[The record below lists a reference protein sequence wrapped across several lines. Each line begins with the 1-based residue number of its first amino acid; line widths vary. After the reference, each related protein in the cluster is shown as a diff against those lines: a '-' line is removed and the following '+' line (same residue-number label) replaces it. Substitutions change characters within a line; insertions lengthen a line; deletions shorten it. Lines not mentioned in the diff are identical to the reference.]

1 MQKRIMVTYMIII
14 LLALFLSGI
23 FSSKAIE
30 NHYIQLLRNNLV
42 AQNLLINNILRDE
55 EISLPNTYNLNEI
68 ANKISRKVN
77 ARVTIITTEGLV
89 VGDSEEDYKKM
100 DNHKNRPEVAAALK
114 GEISSTTRFSET
126 VKTRM
131 MYVAMPIK
139 QNGRIAGVIRL
150 SIALQDVIRMVRNIW
165 KINILAAFISTIIV
179 FFVGI
184 KISRDITKPLRKMSV
199 MASEIARG
207 NLGKKITI
215 KTRDEVREL
224 ADAFNYMT
232 EKLKETINELED
244 GKGKMKAILTNMF
257 DGIIAID
264 RKRRIILTNPSVE
277 KILGIE
283 QKNTMGRHLMEVVR
297 NHELM
302 DFFNE
307 VFKKE
312 SPVFKEM
319 KVIYPGERFLR
330 LHFSPIR
337 MEDGRIIGAVAVIR
351 DITQLRKLERVRKD
365 FVANVTHE
373 LRTPL
378 TSITGFVETLLDGY
392 YKDPEVTKKFLEI
405 IDFESKRLHNLINDI
420 LDLSRIETGKVEF
433 KAEKVN
439 LKGVC
444 QETLKIFNK
453 RIKEKQMDITVNIP
467 ENLSQ
472 VLGDKRWLEH
482 VLMNLIDNAIKYTP
496 PGGKIEIF
504 AKEKKYFVEVAVRD
518 TGIGIPKEH
527 IDRIFER
534 FYRVDKARSRE
545 EGGTGLGLSIV
556 KHIVENMGGEIWVE
570 SERGKGSTFIFT
582 LPKVR

>member
-30 NHYIQLLRNNLV
+30 NHYIQLLRKNLV
-42 AQNLLINNILRDE
+42 AQNRLINDILRDE
-55 EISLPNTYNLNEI
+55 EISLPNAYNLNEI

-89 VGDSEEDYKKM
+89 VGDSKEDYRKM
-100 DNHKNRPEVAAALK
+100 DNHQNRPEVAAALK
-114 GEISSTTRFSET
+114 GEVSSTTRFSKT

-139 QNGRIAGVIRL
+139 QNDRIVGVIRL
-150 SIALQDVIRMVRNIW
+150 SVALQDVMKMVKNIW
-165 KINILAAFISTIIV
+165 KINLMAAFISTIIV
-179 FFVGI
+179 FFVGM
-184 KISRDITKPLRKMSV
+184 KISRDITKPLRKMSI
-199 MASEIARG
+199 MASEIAQG
-207 NLGKKITI
+207 NFDRKITI

-232 EKLKETINELED
+232 EKLKKTINELED

-264 RKRRIILTNPSVE
+264 KKRRIILTNPSVE

-283 QKNTMGRHLMEVVR
+283 QKNTIGQHLMEVVR
-297 NHELM
+297 NHKLM

-330 LHFSPIR
+330 LHLSPIR

-351 DITQLRKLERVRKD
+351 DITQLRKLERIRKD

-373 LRTPL
+373 LKTPL

-392 YKDPEVTKKFLEI
+392 FKDPEVTKKFLEI

-439 LKGVC
+439 LKEVC

-496 PGGKIEIF
+496 PEGKIEIF

-518 TGIGIPKEH
+518 TGIGIPKKH

-556 KHIVENMGGEIWVE
+556 KHIVKNMGGEIWVE
-570 SERGKGSTFIFT
+570 SEPGKGSTFIFT